1 MKIIISHHKWFCND
15 GINKVVNHPS
25 FQKLDVA
32 NLIICHSDYFLKDLI
47 AFYTQSVRKLAAWRP
62 WLQVKILMFLHKYF
76 HLICVSVAMTP
87 LIRLSTILHFK
98 NWMWPLGCHRNR
110 AKGEHCCCLRLTYL
124 KVMIDYQVGHI
135 NFSNHKHET
144 FCSKI

>member
-1 MKIIISHHKWFCND
+1 MTHEALPRCMAISIDWKR
-15 GINKVVNHPS
+15 
-25 FQKLDVA
+25 
-32 NLIICHSDYFLKDLI
+32 KDLERRSNYYIKHLI
-47 AFYTQSVRKLAAWRP
+47 AFYTQSVRILAAWKQG
-62 WLQVKILMFLHKYF
+62 LQGKILMFLHKYF
-76 HLICVSVAMTP
+76 HPICVSVAMTP